1 MQGVG
6 NITSSTIHQRTAA
19 QIKEI
24 QRRKK
29 KLKVNMSQLKIYSIY
44 RLQMPVLKSSL
55 EQSDPQPQ

>member
-29 KLKVNMSQLKIYSIY
+29 TTESEHVSAEDL
-44 RLQMPVLKSSL
+44 
-55 EQSDPQPQ
+55 